1 MLDLKQKN
9 AVIIGSSGAIGNA
22 LVKII
27 SNSED
32 YYNVFALSRKSIKSE
47 SQNVYP
53 HPIDLQSEKSIIK
66 ASEYVSKQGTIDLLI
81 VATGMLSDSDIKP
94 EKSLRDISSEKFQ
107 KAFMINTIGPAL
119 ISKHFFPLLT
129 KESVS
134 IAAILSARVGSVSD
148 NRLGGWYAYRAS
160 KAALNM
166 IIKNSAIE
174 LTRRNKK
181 SIIVGLHPGTVDSN
195 LSKPF
200 QRGVPEGKLFTPNF
214 AATRLM
220 SVLFNLKADD
230 TGKCFAWDGKVI
242 PP

>member
-22 LVKII
+22 LVESI

-53 HPIDLQSEKSIIK
+53 HPSDLQSEKSIIK

-81 VATGMLSDSDIKP
+81 VATGMLSDSNIKP
-94 EKSLRDISSEKFQ
+94 EKSLRDISIEKFQ
-107 KAFMINTIGPAL
+107 KTFMINTIGPAL
-119 ISKHFFPLLT
+119 IAKHFFPLLT

-134 IAAILSARVGSVSD
+134 IAAILSARVGSVTD
-148 NRLGGWYAYRAS
+148 NRRGGWYAYRAS

-214 AATRLM
+214 AANRLT
-220 SVLFNLKADD
+220 SVLFTLKTDD